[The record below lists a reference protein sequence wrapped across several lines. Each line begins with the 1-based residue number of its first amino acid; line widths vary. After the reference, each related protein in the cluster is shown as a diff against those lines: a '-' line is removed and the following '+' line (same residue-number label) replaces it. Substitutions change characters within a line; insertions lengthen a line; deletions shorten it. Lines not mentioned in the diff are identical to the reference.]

1 MVHAHVE
8 TDDVRSGHRGTVRR
22 TGPAP
27 AAPLDVS
34 RDVEFGFVDRA
45 ADPKRLL
52 NES

>member
-1 MVHAHVE
+1 MPMWRRRRP
-8 TDDVRSGHRGTVRR
+8 VRAPGYGEKDR
-22 TGPAP
+22 TRA